1 MSPTLAGLLKLPAGD
16 RVKLAMVLWE
26 SLEDPDRAAQLPLTP
41 KQRAEIDR
49 RLAEHAD
56 DPGSAIPW
64 SDVRPKLRSKE

>member
-26 SLEDPDRAAQLPLTP
+26 SLEERDRAAELPLTP

-56 DPGSAIPW
+56 DPDTAVPW
-64 SDVRPKLRSKE
+64 AEVRRKLRSKA

>member
-26 SLEDPDRAAQLPLTP
+26 SLEDRDRARQLPLSA

-56 DPGSAIPW
+56 DPESGISW
-64 SDVRPKLRSKE
+64 SEVRRKLRLKR

>member
-26 SLEDPDRAAQLPLTP
+26 SLEDRDRSAQLPLTP

-64 SDVRPKLRSKE
+64 PEVRRKLRSKE